1 MTTISAGRIGAIVYA
16 DFLLR
21 FRRVSTLVCFLALSA
36 VAYLWVPPPSSG
48 RALIVV
54 DGHRALYN
62 SGAVGIATASL
73 GMIFVGLFG
82 YYFVANTIR
91 RDLVT
96 RCGII
101 VASTPMR
108 TAEYLCAKFLGNL
121 AFLVTFLGGFML
133 TSMAMV
139 LARGEAPLE
148 PIVFIR
154 QYLLLTPPAM
164 IFVSAV
170 AVFFESIPLL
180 AGKFGDVLYF
190 FVWVGCFSFVVAD
203 QVKGGQVSWAHFFDM
218 SGFGFLIGQMRQTMH
233 TESLAI
239 GASPF
244 NPHSAP
250 IVIAGL
256 TLPRAWILPRLASLG
271 LPLLLLPVATLCF
284 HRFDPTRTGR
294 LGEKSRR
301 NWIGRFQALFKPIS
315 RRVIALLQPL
325 VPAPSFAR
333 ALWLDALLT
342 LTLSPL
348 ALIAL
353 IGSVL
358 LGLLA
363 RPEISLPIILPVL
376 AIIIS
381 DIATRDSRA
390 GTIINLRAVPLLRE
404 HFVWWKL
411 GSAAILSVLF
421 CGTSILVAAA
431 RTPERFSMMCV
442 GIFFVVAVA
451 IALGIL
457 TSNPKAFIAG
467 FLTFT
472 YVVVNDRG
480 ATPLLDYAGSYGSA
494 THATATLYLVLGFVA
509 LGLAQLMYS
518 RRLRG

>member
-1 MTTISAGRIGAIVYA
+1 MSVPLGRIGAIVHA

-54 DGHRALYN
+54 NGHRALYN
-62 SGAVGIATASL
+62 SGAVGLATASL

-91 RDLVT
+91 RDLIT
-96 RCGII
+96 RCGIV

-133 TSMAMV
+133 TSMAMLLV
-139 LARGEAPLE
+139 RGEAPLE
-148 PIVFIR
+148 PLVFIR

-164 IFVSAV
+164 VFVSAI

-190 FVWVGCFSFVVAD
+190 FVWVGFMSFVVAD
-203 QVKGGQVSWAHFFDM
+203 QAKGGQTSWVSFFDV
-218 SGFGFLIGQMRQTMH
+218 SGFGFLIGEMRHTMH
-233 TESLAI
+233 TEQLSI

-244 NPHSAP
+244 DPHSVP
-250 IVIAGL
+250 IAMKGL
-256 TLPRAWILPRLASLG
+256 TLPRAWILPRLVSLG
-271 LPLLLLPVATLCF
+271 LPLLLLPVGTLCF
-284 HRFDPTRTGR
+284 HRFDPARTGR
-294 LGEKSRR
+294 LGEKTRR
-301 NWIGRFQALFKPIS
+301 NWIGRFQMFLKPIS
-315 RRVIALLQPL
+315 RRAIALLQSL
-325 VPAPSFAR
+325 VSAPSFAR
-333 ALWLDALLT
+333 ALWIDALLT

-348 ALIAL
+348 ALVAL
-353 IGSVL
+353 IGSIL

-363 RPEISLPIILPVL
+363 RPEVSLPIILPIL
-376 AIIIS
+376 AIVIS

-390 GTIINLRAVPLLRE
+390 GTISNLRAVPSLRE

-411 GSAAILSVLF
+411 GAAAILSILF
-421 CGTSILVAAA
+421 CATSILAAVGRA
-431 RTPERFSMMCV
+431 PGRVSMMCV
-442 GIFFVVAVA
+442 GIFFV
-451 IALGIL
+451 IALATALGVL
-457 TSNPKAFIAG
+457 CSNPKAFIAG

-472 YVVVNDRG
+472 YIVVNDHG
-480 ATPLLDYAGSYGSA
+480 ATPLLDFTGSYGSA
-494 THATATLYLVLGFVA
+494 TRATAALYLVLGFA
-509 LGLAQLMYS
+509 AAGLAQLSYA
-518 RRLRG
+518 RRLKA